1 MSSLKIKTSN
11 VFERNYNAPT
21 KIVVNQGGTRSGKTY
36 SLCQLLIVK
45 AFESTG
51 KRFSIVRKSLPSL
64 KLSVMKDFF
73 EILGNLDLYNEAH
86 HNKSDHTYTLNGN
99 TFEFI
104 SLDQPQKKRGTKR
117 HFLFC
122 NEANELTWE
131 DFFQLIIRTEEK
143 IYIDYNPSDT
153 HHWIYDK
160 VLSREDCTFIK
171 STYLDNPFLADE
183 LVNEIERLKHTDEEY
198 WKIYG
203 LGERGFSKS
212 IIFNKVQIVGTIPE
226 DAKEIAI
233 GLDFG
238 YTNDPTALIEVYEHE
253 GALIFNELIYE
264 RGLTNQDIA
273 KSLHNFGID
282 RRRSIYGDSAEPK
295 SIEEI
300 YRLGFNIKPASKG
313 KDSINI
319 GIDLLK
325 RYELKVTSKSTNLIN
340 EFNSYKWQEDKNGYL
355 LNKPIDNYNHAIDAI
370 RYAVIMTK
378 SRPNIG
384 RYSIK

>member
-45 AFESTG
+45 AFENTG

-73 EILGNLDLYNEAH
+73 EILSNLDLYNEAH

-117 HFLFC
+117 NFLFC

-160 VLSREDCTFIK
+160 VLSRDDCTFIK
-171 STYLDNPFLADE
+171 STYLDNPF
-183 LVNEIERLKHTDEEY
+183 
-198 WKIYG
+198 
-203 LGERGFSKS
+203 
-212 IIFNKVQIVGTIPE
+212 
-226 DAKEIAI
+226 
-233 GLDFG
+233 
-238 YTNDPTALIEVYEHE
+238 
-253 GALIFNELIYE
+253 
-264 RGLTNQDIA
+264 
-273 KSLHNFGID
+273 
-282 RRRSIYGDSAEPK
+282 
-295 SIEEI
+295 
-300 YRLGFNIKPASKG
+300 
-313 KDSINI
+313 
-319 GIDLLK
+319 
-325 RYELKVTSKSTNLIN
+325 
-340 EFNSYKWQEDKNGYL
+340 
-355 LNKPIDNYNHAIDAI
+355 
-370 RYAVIMTK
+370 
-378 SRPNIG
+378 
-384 RYSIK
+384 

>member
-11 VFERNYNAPT
+11 VFERNYNAKT

-36 SLCQLLIVK
+36 SLCQLLIIK
-45 AFESTG
+45 AFENTN

-73 EILGNLDLYNEAH
+73 EILNNLGLYDEGN

-117 HFLFC
+117 HYLFC

-131 DFFQLIIRTEEK
+131 DFFQLIVRTEEK
-143 IYIDYNPSDT
+143 VYIDFNPSDS

-160 VLSREDCTFIK
+160 VLTRDDTTFIK

-183 LVNEIERLKHTDEEY
+183 LVNEIERLRDTDEEY

-203 LGERGFSKS
+203 LGERGFSKA
-212 IIFNKVQIVGTIPE
+212 IIFPKVTIIGKVPE
-226 DAKEIAI
+226 DATLIST

-238 YTNDPTALIEVYEHE
+238 FTNDPSALIEVYEQE
-253 GALIFNELIYE
+253 GSLIFNELIYE
-264 RGLTNQDIA
+264 RNLTNQDLSKRMA
-273 KSLHNFGID
+273 AFGFD
-282 RRRSIYGDSAEPK
+282 RRRAIFADSSEPK

-300 YRLGFNIKPASKG
+300 YRLGYNIKPCVKG

-325 RYELKVTSKSTNLIN
+325 RFNLKVTSKSTNLIS
-340 EFNSYKWQEDKNGYL
+340 EFNNYKWVEDKNGNM
-355 LNKPIDNYNHAIDAI
+355 LNKPIDNHNHAIDSL
-370 RYAVIMTK
+370 RYAVTMVK
-378 SRPNIG
+378 SKPNVG
-384 RYSIK
+384 KYSIR

>member
-11 VFERNYNAPT
+11 VFERNYSAST

-45 AFESTG
+45 ALEISG
-51 KRFSIVRKSLPSL
+51 KRYSIVRKSLPSL
-64 KLSVMKDFF
+64 KLSVMRDFF
-73 EILGNLDLYNEAH
+73 EILNNLDLYNESN
-86 HNKSDHTYTLNGN
+86 HNKSDHTYLLNGN

-117 HFLFC
+117 HYLFC
-122 NEANELTWE
+122 NEANELSWE

-143 IYIDYNPSDT
+143 VYIDFNPSET

-160 VLSREDCTFIK
+160 VLSRDDATLIK
-171 STYLDNPFLADE
+171 STYLDNPFLTSE
-183 LVNEIERLKHTDEEY
+183 LVKEIERLKYTDDEY

-212 IIFNKVQIVGTIPE
+212 IIFNKVEIIGTVPAE
-226 DAKEIAI
+226 AKELAI

-238 YTNDPTALIEVYEHE
+238 FTNDPTAIIEVYEQE
-253 GALIFNELIYE
+253 GALILNELIYE

-273 KSLHNFGID
+273 GTLHNFGID
-282 RRRSIYGDSAEPK
+282 RRRVIFGDSAEPK

-319 GIDLLK
+319 GIDLMK
-325 RYELKVTSKSTNLIN
+325 RYNIKVTSKSKNLIS
-340 EFNSYKWQEDKNGYL
+340 ELNSYKWQEDKNGYL
-355 LNKPIDNYNHAIDAI
+355 INKPIDSNNHAIDAV
-370 RYAVIMTK
+370 RYAVMMSK
-378 SRPNIG
+378 ARPNIG
-384 RYSIK
+384 KYAIK

>member
-45 AFESTG
+45 AFENTG

-73 EILGNLDLYNEAH
+73 EILNNLDLYNEAH

-160 VLSREDCTFIK
+160 VLSRDDCTFIK

-238 YTNDPTALIEVYEHE
+238 YTNDPTAAVEVYQYN
-253 GALIFNELIYE
+253 GKRILNEIV
-264 RGLTNQDIA
+264 
-273 KSLHNFGID
+273 
-282 RRRSIYGDSAEPK
+282 
-295 SIEEI
+295 
-300 YRLGFNIKPASKG
+300 YRTQCKG
-313 KDSINI
+313 N
-319 GIDLLK
+319 
-325 RYELKVTSKSTNLIN
+325 N
-340 EFNSYKWQEDKNGYL
+340 
-355 LNKPIDNYNHAIDAI
+355 A
-370 RYAVIMTK
+370 
-378 SRPNIG
+378 
-384 RYSIK
+384 

>member
-45 AFESTG
+45 AFENTG

>member
-1 MSSLKIKTSN
+1 MSTLKIKTSN
-11 VFERNYNAPT
+11 VFDRNYKAPT

-36 SLCQLLIVK
+36 SICQLLIVK
-45 AFESTG
+45 SFEVSDCV
-51 KRFSIVRKSLPSL
+51 FSIVRKSLPSL
-64 KLSVMKDFF
+64 KLSVMRDFF
-73 EILGNLDLYNEAH
+73 EILNTLDLYDESC
-86 HNKSDHTYTLNGN
+86 HNKSEHTYKLNN
-99 TFEFI
+99 NLFEFI
-104 SLDQPQKKRGTKR
+104 SLDQPQKKRGAKR
-117 HFLFC
+117 HYLFC

-131 DFFQLIIRTEEK
+131 DFFQLLVRTETK
-143 IYIDYNPSDT
+143 IFLDYNPSDS

-160 VLSREDCTFIK
+160 VITREDCTFIK
-171 STYLDNPFLADE
+171 STYLDNPFLGPE
-183 LVNEIERLKHTDEEY
+183 LVKEIERLRGTDEEY

-203 LGERGFSKS
+203 LGERGFSRS
-212 IIFNKVQIVGTIPE
+212 IIFSNIQVVGQVSE
-226 DAKEIAI
+226 EAKLVAT

-238 YTNDPTALIEVYEHE
+238 YTNDPTALIEVYEQE
-253 GALIFNELIYE
+253 DSLIFNELIYE

-273 KSLHNFGID
+273 RHLHNHGLD
-282 RRRSIYGDSAEPK
+282 RRRPIFADSAEPK

-325 RYELKVTSKSTNLIN
+325 RYKLKVTANSSSLIN
-340 EFNSYKWQEDKNGYL
+340 EFNNYKWQEDKNGYL

-378 SRPNIG
+378 ARPNIG
-384 RYSIK
+384 KYAIK

>member
-1 MSSLKIKTSN
+1 MSSLRIKTSN

-45 AFESTG
+45 AFENTG

-73 EILGNLDLYNEAH
+73 EILSNLDLYNEAH

-160 VLSREDCTFIK
+160 VLSRDDCTFIK

-238 YTNDPTALIEVYEHE
+238 YTNDPTALIEVYEYE

-273 KSLHNFGID
+273 KFLHNFGID
-282 RRRSIYGDSAEPK
+282 RRRAIYGDSAEPK

-325 RYELKVTSKSTNLIN
+325 RYTLKVTSKSTNLIN

-355 LNKPIDNYNHAIDAI
+355 LNKPVDNYNHAIDAI

>member
-1 MSSLKIKTSN
+1 MSGLKIKTSN
-11 VFERNYNAPT
+11 VFERNYDAST

-45 AFESTG
+45 SFEASG

-73 EILGNLDLYNEAH
+73 EILNNLNLYNEAD
-86 HNKSDHTYTLNGN
+86 HNKSDHTYMLNGN
-99 TFEFI
+99 SFEFI

-117 HFLFC
+117 NFLFC

-143 IYIDYNPSDT
+143 VYIDYNPSDT

-160 VLSREDCTFIK
+160 VLGREDCTFIK

-183 LVNEIERLKHTDEEY
+183 LVNEIERLKYTDEEY

-212 IIFNKVQIVGTIPE
+212 IIFNKVQVIGSIPS

-238 YTNDPTALIEVYEHE
+238 YTNDPTALIEVYEYE

-282 RRRSIYGDSAEPK
+282 RRRAIYGDSAEPK

-325 RYELKVTSKSTNLIN
+325 RYNLKVTSKSTNLIN

-355 LNKPIDNYNHAIDAI
+355 LNKPVDNYNHGIDAI

-384 RYSIK
+384 RYAIK

>member
-11 VFERNYNAPT
+11 VFERNYNAST
-21 KIVVNQGGTRSGKTY
+21 KIIVNQGGTRSGKTY

-45 AFESTG
+45 AFESSG

-73 EILGNLDLYNEAH
+73 EILNNLNLYNEAN
-86 HNKSDHTYTLNGN
+86 HNKSDHTYMLNN
-99 TFEFI
+99 NSFEFI

-117 HFLFC
+117 NYLFC

-143 IYIDYNPSDT
+143 VYIDYNPSDT

-160 VLSREDCTFIK
+160 VLGREDCTFIK
-171 STYLDNPFLADE
+171 STYRDNPFLADE
-183 LVNEIERLKHTDEEY
+183 LVNEIERLEHIDEEY

-212 IIFNKVQIVGTIPE
+212 IIFNKVQVIGTIPS
-226 DAKEIAI
+226 DAKEVAI

-238 YTNDPTALIEVYEHE
+238 YTNDPTALIEVYEYE

-282 RRRSIYGDSAEPK
+282 RRRPIYGDSAEPK

-313 KDSINI
+313 RDSINI

-325 RYELKVTSKSTNLIN
+325 RYNLKVTSKSSNLIS

-355 LNKPIDNYNHAIDAI
+355 INKPIDNYNHGIDAI

-384 RYSIK
+384 RYAIK

>member
-1 MSSLKIKTSN
+1 LSSLKIKTSN
-11 VFERNYNAPT
+11 VFERNYSAST

-45 AFESTG
+45 ALEISG
-51 KRFSIVRKSLPSL
+51 KRYSIVRKSLPSL
-64 KLSVMKDFF
+64 KLSVMRDFF
-73 EILGNLDLYNEAH
+73 EILNNLDLYNESN
-86 HNKSDHTYTLNGN
+86 HNKSDHTYLLNGN

-117 HFLFC
+117 HYLFC
-122 NEANELTWE
+122 NEANELSWE

-143 IYIDYNPSDT
+143 VYIDFNPSET

-160 VLSREDCTFIK
+160 VLSRDDATLIK
-171 STYLDNPFLADE
+171 STYLDNPFLTSE
-183 LVNEIERLKHTDEEY
+183 LVKEIERLKYTDDEY

-212 IIFNKVQIVGTIPE
+212 IIFNKVEIIGTVPAE
-226 DAKEIAI
+226 AKELAI

-238 YTNDPTALIEVYEHE
+238 FTNDPTAIIEVYEQE
-253 GALIFNELIYE
+253 GALILNELIYE

-273 KSLHNFGID
+273 GTLHNFGID
-282 RRRSIYGDSAEPK
+282 RRRVIFGDSAEPK

-319 GIDLLK
+319 GIDLMK
-325 RYELKVTSKSTNLIN
+325 RYNIKVTSKSKNLIS
-340 EFNSYKWQEDKNGYL
+340 ELNSYKWQEDKNGYL
-355 LNKPIDNYNHAIDAI
+355 INKPIDSNNHAIDAV
-370 RYAVIMTK
+370 RYAVMMSK
-378 SRPNIG
+378 ARPNIG
-384 RYSIK
+384 KYAIK

>member
-45 AFESTG
+45 AFENTG

-73 EILGNLDLYNEAH
+73 EILSNLDLYNEAH

-160 VLSREDCTFIK
+160 VLSRDDCTFIK

>member
-1 MSSLKIKTSN
+1 MSTLKIKTSN
-11 VFERNYNAPT
+11 VFDRNYKAPT

-36 SLCQLLIVK
+36 SICQLLIVK
-45 AFESTG
+45 SFEVSNCV
-51 KRFSIVRKSLPSL
+51 FSIVRKSLPSL
-64 KLSVMKDFF
+64 KLSVMRDFF
-73 EILGNLDLYNEAH
+73 EILNTLDLYDEAC
-86 HNKSDHTYTLNGN
+86 HNKSDHTYKLNDN
-99 TFEFI
+99 LFEFI
-104 SLDQPQKKRGTKR
+104 SLDQPQKKRGAKR
-117 HFLFC
+117 HYLFC

-131 DFFQLIIRTEEK
+131 DFFQLLVRTETK
-143 IYIDYNPSDT
+143 VFLDYNPSDS

-160 VLSREDCTFIK
+160 VITREDCTFIK
-171 STYLDNPFLADE
+171 STYLDNPFLGAE
-183 LVNEIERLKHTDEEY
+183 LVKEIERLRGTDEEY

-212 IIFNKVQIVGTIPE
+212 IIFSDIQIVGQVSE
-226 DAKEIAI
+226 DAKLIAT

-253 GALIFNELIYE
+253 DSLIFNELIYE

-273 KSLHNFGID
+273 SRLHSFGLD
-282 RRRSIYGDSAEPK
+282 RRRPIFADSAEPK

-325 RYELKVTSKSTNLIN
+325 RYKLKVTANSSSLIN
-340 EFNSYKWQEDKNGYL
+340 EFNNYKWSEDKNGYL

-370 RYAVIMTK
+370 RYAIIMTK
-378 SRPNIG
+378 ARPNIG

>member
-1 MSSLKIKTSN
+1 MSTLKIKTSN
-11 VFERNYNAPT
+11 VFDRNYKAPT

-36 SLCQLLIVK
+36 SICQLLIVK
-45 AFESTG
+45 SFEVSNCV
-51 KRFSIVRKSLPSL
+51 FSIVRKSLPSL
-64 KLSVMKDFF
+64 KLSVMRDFF
-73 EILGNLDLYNEAH
+73 EILNTLDLYDESC
-86 HNKSDHTYTLNGN
+86 HNKSEHTYKLNN
-99 TFEFI
+99 NLFEFI
-104 SLDQPQKKRGTKR
+104 SLDQPQKKRGAKR
-117 HFLFC
+117 HYLFC

-131 DFFQLIIRTEEK
+131 DFFQLLVRTETK
-143 IYIDYNPSDT
+143 IFLDYNPSDS

-160 VLSREDCTFIK
+160 VITREDCTFIK
-171 STYLDNPFLADE
+171 STYLDNPFLGAE
-183 LVNEIERLKHTDEEY
+183 LVKEIERLRGTDEEY

-203 LGERGFSKS
+203 LGERGFSRS
-212 IIFNKVQIVGTIPE
+212 VIFNDVQVVGQVSE
-226 DAKEIAI
+226 EAKLVAT

-238 YTNDPTALIEVYEHE
+238 YTNDPTALIEVYEQE
-253 GALIFNELIYE
+253 DSLIFNELIYE

-273 KSLHNFGID
+273 RHLHNYGLD
-282 RRRSIYGDSAEPK
+282 RQRPIFADSAEPK

-325 RYELKVTSKSTNLIN
+325 RYKLKVTANSSSLIN
-340 EFNSYKWQEDKNGYL
+340 EFNNYKWQEDKNGYL

-378 SRPNIG
+378 ARPNIG
-384 RYSIK
+384 KYSIK

>member
-45 AFESTG
+45 AFENTG

-73 EILGNLDLYNEAH
+73 EILSNLDLYNEAH

-117 HFLFC
+117 NFLFC

-160 VLSREDCTFIK
+160 VLSRDDCTFIK

-238 YTNDPTALIEVYEHE
+238 YTNDPTALIEVYEYE

-264 RGLTNQDIA
+264 RGLTNQDIS

-282 RRRSIYGDSAEPK
+282 RRRAIYGDSAEPK

>member
-11 VFERNYNAPT
+11 VFERNYKAST

-45 AFESTG
+45 ALEISG
-51 KRFSIVRKSLPSL
+51 KRYSIVRKSLPSL

-73 EILGNLDLYNEAH
+73 EILNNLDLYNEAN
-86 HNKSDHTYTLNGN
+86 HNKSDHTYLLNGN

-117 HFLFC
+117 HYLFC
-122 NEANELTWE
+122 NEANELSWE

-143 IYIDYNPSDT
+143 VYIDFNPSET

-160 VLSREDCTFIK
+160 VLSRDDATLIK

-183 LVNEIERLKHTDEEY
+183 LVKEIERLKDTDDEY

-212 IIFNKVQIVGTIPE
+212 IIFNKVQIIGSIPAE
-226 DAKEIAI
+226 AKQLAI

-238 YTNDPTALIEVYEHE
+238 FTNDPTAIIEVYEQE
-253 GALIFNELIYE
+253 GALIFNELIDE
-264 RGLTNQDIA
+264 ELFLETLLSLNQ
-273 KSLHNFGID
+273 
-282 RRRSIYGDSAEPK
+282 
-295 SIEEI
+295 
-300 YRLGFNIKPASKG
+300 
-313 KDSINI
+313 
-319 GIDLLK
+319 LK
-325 RYELKVTSKSTNLIN
+325 KYT
-340 EFNSYKWQEDKNGYL
+340 D
-355 LNKPIDNYNHAIDAI
+355 
-370 RYAVIMTK
+370 
-378 SRPNIG
+378 
-384 RYSIK
+384 